1 MTGMAWPYVAGLST
15 DVLAGVNLELHRFAN
30 PENREQEKEKEKEE
44 KQGRFRAH
52 LKSQTRGNH
61 TVPAKKVIDPQGS
74 SLIWTARLAVG
85 PFVPAGS

>member
-15 DVLAGVNLELHRFAN
+15 DVLVGVNLELHRLAN
-30 PENREQEKEKEKEE
+30 PREPRTRKRKSKGR

-61 TVPAKKVIDPQGS
+61 NVLVKKASTHRG
-74 SLIWTARLAVG
+74 AV
-85 PFVPAGS
+85 

>member
-15 DVLAGVNLELHRFAN
+15 DVLVGVNLELHRLAN
-30 PENREQEKEKEKEE
+30 PREPRPGTPEKSDQREPQRPSEK
-44 KQGRFRAH
+44 G
-52 LKSQTRGNH
+52 
-61 TVPAKKVIDPQGS
+61 IDPQGS